1 VEVHLII
8 VKCRTDYQ
16 NPLMGPELRVT
27 GEVEVAAY
35 DHCLMLY
42 VRSGDGQFASIQLSS
57 DSADEV
63 AGVLRTVSDLVR
75 RQVAAEAA
83 SKKL

>member
-1 VEVHLII
+1 MII
-8 VKCRTDYQ
+8 VKCRTDYR
-16 NPLMGPELRVT
+16 NPVMLLET
-27 GEVEVAAY
+27 GEVEVKAY
-35 DHCLMLY
+35 DHCLIVQIM
-42 VRSGDGQFASIQLSS
+42 SGDGQFTSIQLSP

-63 AGVLRTVSDLVR
+63 AGAIRTVSDLVR